1 MFATNHRRNVI
12 CVSVKFFEVIVEVI
26 CVSYYFFFK
35 LSAHGV
41 TPVKIVSRVPP
52 PRAREALPSNRG
64 SDPAV
69 PGRVGRGKFFGVS
82 NIHTEGNIKVDWPWL
97 DVFSLWFLASGP
109 LPHIESSEH
118 LYGLHGFPWA
128 LHDCMGL
135 QGSWLRWCHLGLALG
150 SVWRSRSNKRRGPDV
165 RQTKTKPY
173 ETKQNKEK
181 QNKRKRRKPKT
192 NTKQNKRNNK
202 KENKN
207 KGK

>member
-1 MFATNHRRNVI
+1 MCFLL
-12 CVSVKFFEVIVEVI
+12 
-26 CVSYYFFFK
+26 FFFK

-135 QGSWLRWCHLGLALG
+135 QGSWLRCATWALHW
-150 SVWRSRSNKRRGPDV
+150 VRPNV